1 MISGLVDRPE
11 NQRDILQRLTS
22 GQLTKHKMK
31 TMAVAIEILRMKVS
45 LVLLGGAFKDPS
57 GEVGHDLREDIFAF
71 VHDLWLL
78 TATNLA
84 KRSLQIVKCQRAI

>member
-1 MISGLVDRPE
+1 MISGLVDRSE

-31 TMAVAIEILRMKVS
+31 TMAVAIEVLRMKVS
-45 LVLLGGAFKDPS
+45 LVLLDGVFKDPS

-71 VHDLWLL
+71 VHDLRLL

-84 KRSLQIVKCQRAI
+84 NAHFKS

>member
-31 TMAVAIEILRMKVS
+31 TMAVTIEVLRMKIS
-45 LVLLGGAFKDPS
+45 LVLLDGVFKDPS

>member
-31 TMAVAIEILRMKVS
+31 TMAVAIEVLRMKVS
-45 LVLLGGAFKDPS
+45 LVLLDGVFKDPS
-57 GEVGHDLREDIFAF
+57 REVGHDLREDIFAF
-71 VHDLWLL
+71 VHDLRLL

>member
-31 TMAVAIEILRMKVS
+31 TMAVAIEVLRMKVS
-45 LVLLGGAFKDPS
+45 LVLLDGVFKDPS

-71 VHDLWLL
+71 VHDLRLL

>member
-11 NQRDILQRLTS
+11 NQCDILQRLTP
-22 GQLTKHKMK
+22 GQLAKHKMK
-31 TMAVAIEILRMKVS
+31 AMTVAIEVLRMKVS
-45 LVLLGGAFKDPS
+45 FVLLDGVFKDPS

-71 VHDLWLL
+71 VHDLRLL